1 MCSYFVRRRNEV
13 SRACSIMK
21 NFVMIYVVYLL
32 LLGESYEDWLG
43 WIDDLDEQVRKYVQN
58 FGQEMSWK

>member
-1 MCSYFVRRRNEV
+1 
-13 SRACSIMK
+13 MK
-21 NFVMIYVVYLL
+21 YLMMIYVVYLL

-43 WIDDLDEQVRKYVQN
+43 RIYNLDEQVRKYVQN

>member
-1 MCSYFVRRRNEV
+1 
-13 SRACSIMK
+13 MK